1 MKRKLQ
7 KRKQVLSI
15 ALAAALTAGAVPMA
29 AFQSIAAPGGTGREA
44 GGNDLRLWYT
54 EPSSKGGKTGEDDV
68 WQEYTLPIGNGD
80 MGANVYGEIGK
91 ERLTFNEK
99 TLWTGGPSDSRPD
112 YNGGN
117 LESQGKHGET
127 MKQIQQ
133 LFAEGKDSEASS
145 LCDQLTGAQDGY
157 GAYQSWGNI
166 SLESTDRDESEV
178 TG

>member
-29 AFQSIAAPGGTGREA
+29 AFQSNAASGEGSQGA
-44 GGNDLRLWYT
+44 GGNALRLWYT
-54 EPSSKGGKTGEDDV
+54 EPSSQGGKTGEDDI

-80 MGANVYGEIGK
+80 IGANVYGEIEK

-99 TLWTGGPSDSRPD
+99 TLWTGGPSESRPD

-127 MKQIQQ
+127 
-133 LFAEGKDSEASS
+133 L
-145 LCDQLTGAQDGY
+145 
-157 GAYQSWGNI
+157 N
-166 SLESTDRDESEV
+166 
-178 TG
+178 